1 MDRIKNLSLDQK
13 AKLYYMMLLK
23 KGVIDTLPEDPKAA
37 YVQSMMDE
45 PASSKFSEPMGEDHS
60 EAENEKLKK
69 ISKELN
75 KAIGGAYKIRDG
87 EYIATSQHCK
97 GEAADLHYV
106 DGKGNANNK
115 LLFDTILDMGLEFDQ
130 MINEFDYSWIHISYS
145 KDNNRCQL
153 LEAYKDNGRTKY
165 KKFKELKSL

>member
-1 MDRIKNLSLDQK
+1 
-13 AKLYYMMLLK
+13 MLLSK
-23 KGVIDTLPEDPKAA
+23 NFSISEFLKSNVARRKGIILDPPKEHI
-37 YVQSMMDE
+37 YNMQ
-45 PASSKFSEPMGEDHS
+45 
-60 EAENEKLKK
+60 KLCLKVLQPVRIELGRPIK
-69 ISKELN
+69 INSGWRSKELN